1 MAADSKTIDQLP
13 TKDTLNNGDFIPVDD
28 GEQTYKVLFSTIIA
42 SVPGVTGIALSE
54 DGQSIVVTI
63 RGQQNP
69 VTITTH
75 DNTKQNVLNFDPQPT
90 ENSNN
95 PVKSGGVY
103 AADAA
108 LANAILLEAQT
119 ARASENALQG
129 RMYTAEGNITSL
141 GTAVDAINN
150 TSLPAKMDK
159 SVYDSNGD
167 GVVDNAKKVNNHTVD
182 KDVPSNAVFTDTVYD
197 DTAVRGLISTLN
209 TALGN
214 VSDLQTDDTSNMVNA
229 LNGVD
234 EAVKDMNTDLEMFAG
249 SETILDSDGNEILD
263 SSDARILDTCLGAR
277 GIAITLNNV
286 LAFFRETLS
295 HLIQDSGY
303 TETQSLYELI
313 NS

>member
-13 TKDTLNNGDFIPVDD
+13 TKDTLNLTDMFPVDD
-28 GEQTYKVLFSTIIA
+28 GEQTYKVLLSTLIQNIPGITNIA
-42 SVPGVTGIALSE
+42 ISQ
-54 DGQSIVVTI
+54 DGQSIVVTP
-63 RGQQNP
+63 RTGQP

-75 DNTKQNVLNFDPQPT
+75 DNSKQDVLSFDSQPT

-103 AADAA
+103 AADTA
-108 LANAILLEAQT
+108 LADAILLEAQT

-129 RMYTAEGNITSL
+129 RMNTAEGNITSL
-141 GTAVDAINN
+141 GTAVDTINN

-197 DTAVRGLISTLN
+197 DTELRNKIGDMAELETEDKQSLVGAVNEVYDKID
-209 TALGN
+209 
-214 VSDLQTDDTSNMVNA
+214 DLVVANQ
-229 LNGVD
+229 
-234 EAVKDMNTDLEMFAG
+234 ELEEFHG
-249 SETILDSDGNEILD
+249 SQTILDSNGDPILD
-263 SSDARILDTCLGAR
+263 SSSARILDTSYGAT
-277 GIAITLNNV
+277 GVVNTLNNIV
-286 LAFFRETLS
+286 SWFKNSLS
-295 HLIQDSGY
+295 HIIQDSGY
-303 TETQSLYELI
+303 TETQALYEIL

>member
-42 SVPGVTGIALSE
+42 SVPGLTGIALSQ

-75 DNTKQNVLNFDPQPT
+75 DNTKQNVLSFDNEPT
-90 ENSNN
+90 QSSAN

-108 LANAILLEAQT
+108 LANAIQLEAQT
-119 ARASENALQG
+119 ARESEGALQG
-129 RMYTAEGNITSL
+129 RMTTAEGNISSL
-141 GTAVDAINN
+141 GTAVDTINN

-159 SVYDSNGD
+159 SVYDPNGD
-167 GVVDNAKKVNNHTVD
+167 GVVDNAKKVNNHTVE

-197 DTAVRGLISTLN
+197 DTELRNKIGDMGELETEDKQSLVGAVNEVYDKID
-209 TALGN
+209 
-214 VSDLQTDDTSNMVNA
+214 DLVVANQ
-229 LNGVD
+229 
-234 EAVKDMNTDLEMFAG
+234 ELEEFHG
-249 SETILDSDGNEILD
+249 SQTILDSNGDPILD
-263 SSDARILDTCLGAR
+263 SSSARILDTSYGAT
-277 GIAITLNNV
+277 GVVNTLNNIV
-286 LAFFRETLS
+286 SWFKNSLS

-303 TETQSLYELI
+303 TETQELYEIL

>member
-13 TKDTLNNGDFIPVDD
+13 TKDTLNLTDMFPVDD
-28 GEQTYKVLFSTIIA
+28 GEQTYKVLLSTLIQNIPGITNIA
-42 SVPGVTGIALSE
+42 ISQ
-54 DGQSIVVTI
+54 DGQSIVVTP
-63 RGQQNP
+63 RTGQP

-75 DNTKQNVLNFDPQPT
+75 DNSKQDVLSFDSQPT

-108 LANAILLEAQT
+108 LADAILLEAQT
-119 ARASENALQG
+119 ARESENALQG
-129 RMYTAEGNITSL
+129 RMNTAEGNITSL
-141 GTAVDAINN
+141 GTAVDTINN

-197 DTAVRGLISTLN
+197 DTELRNKIGDMAELETEDRQSLVGAVNEVYDKID
-209 TALGN
+209 
-214 VSDLQTDDTSNMVNA
+214 DLVVANQ
-229 LNGVD
+229 
-234 EAVKDMNTDLEMFAG
+234 ELEEFHG
-249 SETILDSDGNEILD
+249 SQTILDSNGDPILD
-263 SSDARILDTCLGAR
+263 SSSARILDTSYGAT
-277 GIAITLNNV
+277 GVVNTLNNIV
-286 LAFFRETLS
+286 SWFKNSLS
-295 HLIQDSGY
+295 HIIQDSGY
-303 TETQSLYELI
+303 TETQALYEIL

>member
-13 TKDTLNNGDFIPVDD
+13 TKDTLNSSDMFPVDD
-28 GEQTYKVLFSTIIA
+28 GEQTYKVLLSTLIQNIPGITNIA
-42 SVPGVTGIALSE
+42 ISQ
-54 DGQSIVVTI
+54 DGQSIVVTP
-63 RGQQNP
+63 RTGQP
-69 VTITTH
+69 ITITTH
-75 DNTKQNVLNFDPQPT
+75 DNTKQDVLSFDSQPT

-119 ARASENALQG
+119 ARESEGALQG
-129 RMYTAEGNITSL
+129 RMNTAEGNITSL

-197 DTAVRGLISTLN
+197 DTELRNKIGDMAELETEDRQSLVGAVNEVYDKIDNLVVAN
-209 TALGN
+209 
-214 VSDLQTDDTSNMVNA
+214 Q
-229 LNGVD
+229 
-234 EAVKDMNTDLEMFAG
+234 ELEEFHG
-249 SETILDSDGNEILD
+249 SQTILDSNGDPILD
-263 SSDARILDTCLGAR
+263 SSSARILDTSYGAT
-277 GIAITLNNV
+277 GVVNTLNNIV
-286 LAFFRETLS
+286 SWFKNSLS
-295 HLIQDSGY
+295 HIIQDSGY
-303 TETQSLYELI
+303 TETQALYEIL

>member
-28 GEQTYKVLFSTIIA
+28 GEQTSKVLFSTIIA
-42 SVPGVTGIALSE
+42 SVPGVTGIALSQ

-75 DNTKQNVLNFDPQPT
+75 DNTKQNVLSFDNEPT
-90 ENSNN
+90 QSSAN

-108 LANAILLEAQT
+108 LANAIRLEAQT
-119 ARASENALQG
+119 ARESEGALQG
-129 RMYTAEGNITSL
+129 RMTTAEGNITSL
-141 GTAVDAINN
+141 GTAVETINN

-167 GVVDNAKKVNNHTVD
+167 GVVDNAKKVNNHTVE

-197 DTAVRGLISTLN
+197 DTELRNKIGDMGELETEDKQSLVGAVNEVYDKIDDLIVAN
-209 TALGN
+209 
-214 VSDLQTDDTSNMVNA
+214 Q
-229 LNGVD
+229 
-234 EAVKDMNTDLEMFAG
+234 ELEEFHG
-249 SETILDSDGNEILD
+249 SQTILDSNGDPILD
-263 SSDARILDTCLGAR
+263 SSSARVLDTSYGAT
-277 GIAITLNNV
+277 GVVNTLNNIV
-286 LAFFRETLS
+286 SWFKNSLS

-303 TETQSLYELI
+303 TETQELYEIL

>member
-13 TKDTLNNGDFIPVDD
+13 TKGTLNLTDMFPVDD
-28 GEQTYKVLFSTIIA
+28 GEQTYKVLLSTLIQNIPGITNIA
-42 SVPGVTGIALSE
+42 ISQ
-54 DGQSIVVTI
+54 DGQSIVVTP
-63 RGQQNP
+63 RTGQP

-75 DNTKQNVLNFDPQPT
+75 DNSKQDVLSFDSQPT

-108 LANAILLEAQT
+108 LADAILLEAQT
-119 ARASENALQG
+119 ARESEGALQG
-129 RMYTAEGNITSL
+129 RMNTAEGNITSL
-141 GTAVDAINN
+141 GTAVETINN

-197 DTAVRGLISTLN
+197 DTELRNKIGDMAELETEDKQSLVGAVNEVYDKID
-209 TALGN
+209 
-214 VSDLQTDDTSNMVNA
+214 DLVVANQ
-229 LNGVD
+229 
-234 EAVKDMNTDLEMFAG
+234 ELEEFHG
-249 SETILDSDGNEILD
+249 SQTILDSNGDPILD
-263 SSDARILDTCLGAR
+263 SSSARVLDTSYGAT
-277 GIAITLNNV
+277 GVVNTLNNIV
-286 LAFFRETLS
+286 SWFKNSLS
-295 HLIQDSGY
+295 HIIQDSGY
-303 TETQSLYELI
+303 TETQELYEIL

>member
-13 TKDTLNNGDFIPVDD
+13 TKDTLNSSDMFPVDD
-28 GEQTYKVLFSTIIA
+28 GEQTYKVLLSTLIQNIPGITNIA
-42 SVPGVTGIALSE
+42 ISQ
-54 DGQSIVVTI
+54 DGQSIVVTP
-63 RGQQNP
+63 RTGQP

-75 DNTKQNVLNFDPQPT
+75 DNSKQDVLSFDSQPT

-108 LANAILLEAQT
+108 LADAILLEAQI
-119 ARASENALQG
+119 ARESEGALQG
-129 RMYTAEGNITSL
+129 RMNTAEGNITSL
-141 GTAVDAINN
+141 GTAVDTINN

-167 GVVDNAKKVNNHTVD
+167 GVVDNAKKVNNHTVE

-197 DTAVRGLISTLN
+197 DTELRNKIGDMGELETEDKQSLVGAVNEVYDKID
-209 TALGN
+209 
-214 VSDLQTDDTSNMVNA
+214 DLVAANQ
-229 LNGVD
+229 
-234 EAVKDMNTDLEMFAG
+234 ELEEFHG
-249 SETILDSDGNEILD
+249 SQTILDSNGDPILD
-263 SSDARILDTCLGAR
+263 SSNARILDTSYGAT
-277 GIAITLNNV
+277 GVVNTLNNIV
-286 LAFFRETLS
+286 SWFKNSLS

-303 TETQSLYELI
+303 TETQELYEIL

>member
-13 TKDTLNNGDFIPVDD
+13 TKDTLNNNDLIPVDD

-42 SVPGVTGIALSE
+42 SIPGVTGVALSQ

-69 VTITTH
+69 VIITTH
-75 DNTKQNVLNFDPQPT
+75 DNSKQDVLTFDNEPT
-90 ENSNN
+90 QNSNN

-103 AADAA
+103 AADTA
-108 LANAILLEAQT
+108 LANAIQLEANT

-129 RMYTAEGNITSL
+129 RMNTAEGNITSL

-197 DTAVRGLISTLN
+197 DTELRNKIGDMAELETEDKQSLVGAVNEVYDKIDDLVVANQELEEFHGSQTL
-209 TALGN
+209 
-214 VSDLQTDDTSNMVNA
+214 
-229 LNGVD
+229 
-234 EAVKDMNTDLEMFAG
+234 
-249 SETILDSDGNEILD
+249 LDSSNNEILD
-263 SSDARILDTCLGAR
+263 SSNNRILDTEIGAA
-277 GIAITLNNV
+277 GVVTTLNNIV
-286 LAFFRETLS
+286 SWFKNNLS

-303 TETQSLYELI
+303 TQTKELYEIL

>member
-13 TKDTLNNGDFIPVDD
+13 TKDTLNLTDMFPVDD
-28 GEQTYKVLFSTIIA
+28 GEQTYKVLLSTLIQNIPGITNIA
-42 SVPGVTGIALSE
+42 ISQ
-54 DGQSIVVTI
+54 DGQSIVVTP
-63 RGQQNP
+63 RTGQP

-75 DNTKQNVLNFDPQPT
+75 DNSKQDVLSFDSQPT

-108 LANAILLEAQT
+108 LADAILLEAQT

-129 RMYTAEGNITSL
+129 RMNTAEGNITSL
-141 GTAVDAINN
+141 GTAVDTINN

-197 DTAVRGLISTLN
+197 DTELRNKIGDMAELETEDRQSLVGAVNEVYDKID
-209 TALGN
+209 
-214 VSDLQTDDTSNMVNA
+214 DLVVANQQ
-229 LNGVD
+229 
-234 EAVKDMNTDLEMFAG
+234 LEEFHG
-249 SETILDSDGNEILD
+249 SQTILDSNGDPILD
-263 SSDARILDTCLGAR
+263 SSSARILDTSYGAT
-277 GIAITLNNV
+277 GVVNTLNNIV
-286 LAFFRETLS
+286 SWFKNSLS
-295 HLIQDSGY
+295 HIIQDSGY
-303 TETQSLYELI
+303 TETQALYEIL

>member
-13 TKDTLNNGDFIPVDD
+13 TKETLNNGDFIPVDD

-75 DNTKQNVLNFDPQPT
+75 DNTKQNVLSFDNEPT
-90 ENSNN
+90 QGSAN

-119 ARASENALQG
+119 ARESEGALQG
-129 RMYTAEGNITSL
+129 RMNTAEGNITSL
-141 GTAVDAINN
+141 GNAVSAINN
-150 TSLPAKMDK
+150 TALPAKMDK

-197 DTAVRGLISTLN
+197 DTELRNKIGDMAELETEDRQSLVGAVNEVYDKID
-209 TALGN
+209 
-214 VSDLQTDDTSNMVNA
+214 DLVVANQ
-229 LNGVD
+229 
-234 EAVKDMNTDLEMFAG
+234 ELEEFHG
-249 SETILDSDGNEILD
+249 SQTILDSNGDPILD
-263 SSDARILDTCLGAR
+263 SSSARILDTLYGAT
-277 GIAITLNNV
+277 GVVNTLNNIV
-286 LAFFRETLS
+286 SWFKNNSS

-303 TETQSLYELI
+303 TQTKELYEIL

>member
-13 TKDTLNNGDFIPVDD
+13 TKDTLNNNDLIPVDD

-42 SVPGVTGIALSE
+42 SIPGVTGVALSQ

-69 VTITTH
+69 VIITTH
-75 DNTKQNVLNFDPQPT
+75 DNSKQDVLTFDNEPT
-90 ENSNN
+90 QNSNN

-103 AADAA
+103 AADTA
-108 LANAILLEAQT
+108 LANAIQLEANT

-129 RMYTAEGNITSL
+129 RMNTAEGNITSL

-197 DTAVRGLISTLN
+197 DTELRNKIGDMAELETEDKQSLVGAVNEVYDKID
-209 TALGN
+209 
-214 VSDLQTDDTSNMVNA
+214 DLVVANQ
-229 LNGVD
+229 
-234 EAVKDMNTDLEMFAG
+234 ELEEFHG
-249 SETILDSDGNEILD
+249 SQTILDSNGDPILD
-263 SSDARILDTCLGAR
+263 SSSARILDTSYGAT
-277 GIAITLNNV
+277 GVVNTLNNIV
-286 LAFFRETLS
+286 SWFKNSLS
-295 HLIQDSGY
+295 HIIQDSGY
-303 TETQSLYELI
+303 TETQALYEIL

>member
-75 DNTKQNVLNFDPQPT
+75 DNTKQNVLSFDNEPT
-90 ENSNN
+90 QNSAN

-108 LANAILLEAQT
+108 LATAIQNEANT

-129 RMYTAEGNITSL
+129 RMNTAEGNITSL
-141 GTAVDAINN
+141 GTAVDTINN

-197 DTAVRGLISTLN
+197 DTELRNKIGDMAELETEDRQSLVGAVNEVYDKID
-209 TALGN
+209 
-214 VSDLQTDDTSNMVNA
+214 DLVVANQ
-229 LNGVD
+229 
-234 EAVKDMNTDLEMFAG
+234 ELEEFHG
-249 SETILDSDGNEILD
+249 SQTILDSNGDPILD
-263 SSDARILDTCLGAR
+263 SSSTRILDTLYGAT
-277 GIAITLNNV
+277 GVVNTLNNIV
-286 LAFFRETLS
+286 SWFKNNSS

-303 TETQSLYELI
+303 TQTKELYEIL

>member
-75 DNTKQNVLNFDPQPT
+75 DNTKQNVLSFDNEPT
-90 ENSNN
+90 QSSAN

-108 LANAILLEAQT
+108 LATAIQNEANT

-129 RMYTAEGNITSL
+129 RMNTAEGNITSL
-141 GTAVDAINN
+141 GTAVETINN

-167 GVVDNAKKVNNHTVD
+167 GVVDNSKKVNNHTVE

-197 DTAVRGLISTLN
+197 DTELRNKIGDMGELETEDKQSLVGAVNEVYDKID
-209 TALGN
+209 
-214 VSDLQTDDTSNMVNA
+214 DLVVANQ
-229 LNGVD
+229 
-234 EAVKDMNTDLEMFAG
+234 ELEEFHG
-249 SETILDSDGNEILD
+249 SQTILDSNGDPILD
-263 SSDARILDTCLGAR
+263 SSSARILDTSYGAT
-277 GIAITLNNV
+277 GVVNTLNNIV
-286 LAFFRETLS
+286 SWFKNSLS

-303 TETQSLYELI
+303 TETQELYEIL

>member
-42 SVPGVTGIALSE
+42 SVPGVTGIALSQ

-75 DNTKQNVLNFDPQPT
+75 DNTKQNVLSFDNEPT
-90 ENSNN
+90 QSSAN

-108 LANAILLEAQT
+108 LANAIQLEAQT
-119 ARASENALQG
+119 ARESEGALQG
-129 RMYTAEGNITSL
+129 RMTTAEGNISSL
-141 GTAVDAINN
+141 GTAVDTINN

-159 SVYDSNGD
+159 SVYDPNGD
-167 GVVDNAKKVNNHTVD
+167 GVVDNAKKVNNHTVE

-197 DTAVRGLISTLN
+197 DTELRNKIGDMGELETEDKQSLVGAVNEVYDKID
-209 TALGN
+209 
-214 VSDLQTDDTSNMVNA
+214 DLVVANQ
-229 LNGVD
+229 
-234 EAVKDMNTDLEMFAG
+234 ELEEFHG
-249 SETILDSDGNEILD
+249 SQTILDSNGDPILD
-263 SSDARILDTCLGAR
+263 SSSARILDTSYGAT
-277 GIAITLNNV
+277 GVVNTLNNIV
-286 LAFFRETLS
+286 SWFKNSLS

-303 TETQSLYELI
+303 TETQELYEIL

>member
-63 RGQQNP
+63 RGRQNP

-75 DNTKQNVLNFDPQPT
+75 DNTKQDVLSFDNEPT
-90 ENSNN
+90 QNSAN

-108 LANAILLEAQT
+108 LATAIQNEANT

-129 RMYTAEGNITSL
+129 RMNTAEGNITSL
-141 GTAVDAINN
+141 GTAVDTINN

-197 DTAVRGLISTLN
+197 DTELRNKIGDMAELETEDKQSLVGAVNEVYDKID
-209 TALGN
+209 
-214 VSDLQTDDTSNMVNA
+214 DLVVANQ
-229 LNGVD
+229 
-234 EAVKDMNTDLEMFAG
+234 ELEDFHG
-249 SETILDSDGNEILD
+249 SQTILDSNGDPILD
-263 SSDARILDTCLGAR
+263 SSNARILDTSYGAT
-277 GIAITLNNV
+277 GVVNTLNNIV
-286 LAFFRETLS
+286 SWFKNSLS

-303 TETQSLYELI
+303 TETQELYEIL

>member
-42 SVPGVTGIALSE
+42 SVPGVTGIALSQ

-75 DNTKQNVLNFDPQPT
+75 DNTKQNVLSFDNEPT
-90 ENSNN
+90 QSSAN

-108 LANAILLEAQT
+108 LANAIQLEAQT
-119 ARASENALQG
+119 ARESEGALQG
-129 RMYTAEGNITSL
+129 RMSTAEGNISSL
-141 GTAVDAINN
+141 GTAVDTINN
-150 TSLPAKMDK
+150 TSLPAKMDR

-167 GVVDNAKKVNNHTVD
+167 GVVDNAKKVNNHTVE

-197 DTAVRGLISTLN
+197 DTELRNKIGDMGELETEDKQSLVGAVNEVYDKIDDLIVAN
-209 TALGN
+209 
-214 VSDLQTDDTSNMVNA
+214 Q
-229 LNGVD
+229 
-234 EAVKDMNTDLEMFAG
+234 ELEEFHG
-249 SETILDSDGNEILD
+249 SQTILDSNGDPILD
-263 SSDARILDTCLGAR
+263 SSNARILDTSYGAT
-277 GIAITLNNV
+277 GVVNTLNNIV
-286 LAFFRETLS
+286 SWFKNSLS

-303 TETQSLYELI
+303 TETQELYEIL

>member
-42 SVPGVTGIALSE
+42 SVPGVTGIALSQ

-75 DNTKQNVLNFDPQPT
+75 DNTKQNVLSFDNEPT
-90 ENSNN
+90 QSSAN

-108 LANAILLEAQT
+108 LANAIRLEAQT
-119 ARASENALQG
+119 ARESEGALQG
-129 RMYTAEGNITSL
+129 RMTTAEGNITSL
-141 GTAVDAINN
+141 GTAVETINN

-167 GVVDNAKKVNNHTVD
+167 GVVDNAKKVNNHTVE

-197 DTAVRGLISTLN
+197 DTELRNKIGDMGELETEDKQSLVGAVNEVYDKIDDLIVAN
-209 TALGN
+209 
-214 VSDLQTDDTSNMVNA
+214 Q
-229 LNGVD
+229 
-234 EAVKDMNTDLEMFAG
+234 ELEEFHG
-249 SETILDSDGNEILD
+249 SQTILDSNGDPILD
-263 SSDARILDTCLGAR
+263 SSSARVLDTSYGAT
-277 GIAITLNNV
+277 GVVNTLNNIV
-286 LAFFRETLS
+286 SWFKNSLS

-303 TETQSLYELI
+303 TETQELYEIL

>member
-75 DNTKQNVLNFDPQPT
+75 DNTKQNVLSFDNEPT
-90 ENSNN
+90 QSSAN

-108 LANAILLEAQT
+108 LANAIQLEAQT
-119 ARASENALQG
+119 ARESEGALQG
-129 RMYTAEGNITSL
+129 RMTTAEGNISSL
-141 GTAVDAINN
+141 GTAVDTINN

-159 SVYDSNGD
+159 SVYDPNGD
-167 GVVDNAKKVNNHTVD
+167 GVVDNAKKVNNHTVE

-197 DTAVRGLISTLN
+197 DTELRNKIGDMGELETEDKQSLVGAVNEVYDKID
-209 TALGN
+209 
-214 VSDLQTDDTSNMVNA
+214 DLVVANQ
-229 LNGVD
+229 
-234 EAVKDMNTDLEMFAG
+234 ELEEFHG
-249 SETILDSDGNEILD
+249 SQTILDSNGDPILD
-263 SSDARILDTCLGAR
+263 SSSARILDTSYGAT
-277 GIAITLNNV
+277 GVVNTLNNIV
-286 LAFFRETLS
+286 SWFKNSLS

-303 TETQSLYELI
+303 TETQELYEIL

>member
-13 TKDTLNNGDFIPVDD
+13 TKDTLNLTDMFPVDD
-28 GEQTYKVLFSTIIA
+28 GEQTYKVLLSTLIQNIPGITNIA
-42 SVPGVTGIALSE
+42 ISQ
-54 DGQSIVVTI
+54 DGQSIVVTP
-63 RGQQNP
+63 RTGQP

-75 DNTKQNVLNFDPQPT
+75 DNSKQDVLSFDSQPT

-108 LANAILLEAQT
+108 LADAILLEAQT

-129 RMYTAEGNITSL
+129 RMNTAEGNITSL
-141 GTAVDAINN
+141 GTAVDTINN

-197 DTAVRGLISTLN
+197 DTELRNKIGDMAELETEDRQSLVGAVNEVYDKID
-209 TALGN
+209 
-214 VSDLQTDDTSNMVNA
+214 DLVVANQ
-229 LNGVD
+229 
-234 EAVKDMNTDLEMFAG
+234 ELEEFHG
-249 SETILDSDGNEILD
+249 SQTILDSNGDPILD
-263 SSDARILDTCLGAR
+263 SSSARILDTSYGAT
-277 GIAITLNNV
+277 GVVNTLNNIV
-286 LAFFRETLS
+286 SWFKNSLS
-295 HLIQDSGY
+295 HIIQDSGY
-303 TETQSLYELI
+303 TETQALYEIL

>member
-75 DNTKQNVLNFDPQPT
+75 DNTKQNVLSFDNEPT
-90 ENSNN
+90 QSSAN

-119 ARASENALQG
+119 ARESEGALQG
-129 RMYTAEGNITSL
+129 RMNTAEGNITSL
-141 GTAVDAINN
+141 GTAVDTINN

-197 DTAVRGLISTLN
+197 DTELRNKIGDMGELETEDKQSLVGAVNEVYDKIDDLIVAN
-209 TALGN
+209 
-214 VSDLQTDDTSNMVNA
+214 Q
-229 LNGVD
+229 
-234 EAVKDMNTDLEMFAG
+234 ELEEFHG
-249 SETILDSDGNEILD
+249 SQTILDSNGDPILD
-263 SSDARILDTCLGAR
+263 SSSARVLDTSYGAT
-277 GIAITLNNV
+277 GVVNTLNNIV
-286 LAFFRETLS
+286 SWFKNSLS

-303 TETQSLYELI
+303 TETQELYEIL